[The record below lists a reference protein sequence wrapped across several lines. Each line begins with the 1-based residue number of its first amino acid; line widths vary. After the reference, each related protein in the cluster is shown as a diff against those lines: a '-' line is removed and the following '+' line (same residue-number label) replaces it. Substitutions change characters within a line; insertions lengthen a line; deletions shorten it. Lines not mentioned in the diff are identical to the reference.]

1 MEACCSKVEGARFR
15 KKLKKSLPVFIVEDH
30 NEVLY
35 YIYRALGSK
44 TLPFENGTIIHFDSH
59 PDLLLPKGFDPSLIR
74 DKNYVMSVVSIE
86 NWLLPLFYAGHFDT
100 LIWMKP
106 PWAQQIQDGR
116 YLFEIGTNQHN
127 EVRLTCPE
135 PYFVSELLYSM
146 PENLRDD
153 KNKINLIVQ
162 TVNFEECVTGK
173 DNKAYKIDPLKTDK
187 DCLNEDYRNDIRSK
201 QIETHVKIASKASG
215 DFVSEKLQVSPQPC
229 EPLLGVTKTVKQID
243 GSKIASEL
251 TEVKM
256 PNKFS
261 VLTETSSPSQLKNE
275 LNLLEVENIK
285 ESSYILDI
293 DLDFYSTRNPF
304 LVLLGRNCFEKL
316 QRLYSFHID
325 ADTKNE
331 ELERVT
337 IERKKQLD
345 ELENMFKHLH
355 KGGTINELPRSS
367 RLTCPEPYFVSELLY
382 SMPENLRDDKNKINL
397 IVQTV
402 NCEECVTGKD
412 NKAYKIDPLK
422 TDKDCLNEDYRN
434 DIRSKQIETHVKIA
448 SKASGDFVSEKLQV
462 SPQPCE
468 PLLGVTKTVKQI
480 DGSKIASELTEVK
493 MPNKFSVLTETS
505 SPSQLKN
512 ELNLLE
518 VENIKES
525 SYILDIDLDFYST
538 RNPFLVLLGRNC
550 FEKLQRLYSFHIDA
564 DTKNENRRIKGITR
578 RYKKG
583 KNKYRL
589 QSSP

>member
-44 TLPFENGTIIHFDSH
+44 TLPFENGAIIHFDSH

-74 DKNYVMSVVSIE
+74 DKNYVMSAVSIE

-153 KNKINLIVQ
+153 KNEINLIVQ
-162 TVNFEECVTGK
+162 TINYEECVTEK
-173 DNKAYKIDPLKTDK
+173 DNQAYKIDPLRTDK

-201 QIETHVKIASKASG
+201 QIETHVKITSKASG

-261 VLTETSSPSQLKNE
+261 VFTETSSPSQLKNE

-325 ADTKNE
+325 VDTKNE

-345 ELENMFKHLH
+345 ELENMFNHLH
-355 KGGTINELPRSS
+355 KGGTINELPQSSRTEELKELLEDIRKEKINIDYNLLHDAGCTCDVSPLPHYVTSIDDIRHLVRKTGNILYQLPKPAIITISRSS
-367 RLTCPEPYFVSELLY
+367 QDDYCPSEQ
-382 SMPENLRDDKNKINL
+382 
-397 IVQTV
+397 V
-402 NCEECVTGKD
+402 
-412 NKAYKIDPLK
+412 
-422 TDKDCLNEDYRN
+422 
-434 DIRSKQIETHVKIA
+434 ETIQ
-448 SKASGDFVSEKLQV
+448 E
-462 SPQPCE
+462 
-468 PLLGVTKTVKQI
+468 
-480 DGSKIASELTEVK
+480 
-493 MPNKFSVLTETS
+493 
-505 SPSQLKN
+505 
-512 ELNLLE
+512 
-518 VENIKES
+518 
-525 SYILDIDLDFYST
+525 
-538 RNPFLVLLGRNC
+538 LVLDMLKDLYGELDVKCDYGLEDKSADGRVSQ
-550 FEKLQRLYSFHIDA
+550 EVQH
-564 DTKNENRRIKGITR
+564 
-578 RYKKG
+578 
-583 KNKYRL
+583 
-589 QSSP
+589 